1 MCIHALAWH
10 VKHSSQFLKKKKPK
24 KTKQNARW
32 GKVLPHP
39 HPRLFRGKKILSN
52 KYVFLNFTHN
62 NHLLVYPYFTY
73 PF

>member
-32 GKVLPHP
+32 GKVLPLPHHP
-39 HPRLFRGKKILSN
+39 PPKPKDRS
-52 KYVFLNFTHN
+52 
-62 NHLLVYPYFTY
+62 
-73 PF
+73 